1 MDQSHTITN
10 EDLLV
15 MIEGA
20 SELVT
25 QLQSLSD
32 EIDQELKR
40 GSSVDRVIEI
50 LNRQKDKV
58 DGLRQISRS
67 ITSALGLDETGSL
80 RQPIPEHLR
89 IAFEDLMKRLTKL
102 VETQANIESLL
113 TSKGIPISSLTRKRR

>member
-1 MDQSHTITN
+1 MDRSQIRTN

-20 SELVT
+20 TELVN

-40 GSSVDRVIEI
+40 GSSVDQVIEV

-58 DGLRQISRS
+58 DALRQISRS
-67 ITSALGLDETGSL
+67 ITSALGLNQTGCL

-102 VETQANIESLL
+102 VDTQANIESLL
-113 TSKGIPISSLTRKRR
+113 STKGIPISSLTSKRR